1 MIDFILLIL
10 TFTFGYLSVT
20 EQNLNKKL
28 IYVGISV
35 LIDLTWFCVDLY
47 QHEYFWAVIWILI
60 SLLDSRTFKNIQDAI
75 NKEE

>member
-35 LIDLTWFCVDLY
+35 LVDLTWLSVDLY
-47 QHEYFWAVIWILI
+47 QH
-60 SLLDSRTFKNIQDAI
+60 
-75 NKEE
+75 

>member
-35 LIDLTWFCVDLY
+35 LVDLTWLSVDLY
-47 QHEYFWAVIWILI
+47 QHEYFWAAIWIFI
-60 SLLDSRTFKNIQDAI
+60 SLLDLRTFKNIQDAI
-75 NKEE
+75 NEE